1 MSLRVSQGGQSYD
14 SNDSVINSP
23 LLMRRSSARRS
34 SRASRAS
41 GRAYSNTRRSHLSQT
56 TESMAQRSF
65 LLPAGGIGASVFN
78 LCSATLGAGVLALP
92 KCGDYSGAFLV
103 SLYVFLSG
111 LASAYAIVVLVMVSS
126 RTALMSYE
134 EMSLKI
140 LGSKRWVYLS
150 VLLIALLC
158 FGTAVGY
165 IIAIGDI
172 LDPFRRL
179 GHAPDWLKDDR
190 GRKVMQVGWW
200 CLFFLPASLPKHVN
214 ALRFAS
220 CIGVFAIAFLIAIM
234 TVHLGSNTN
243 KPHIEAAKG
252 GANTLF
258 SLPVIMFG
266 YGCQVNT
273 FEIYTEMHN
282 PSVKRMSLAASIA
295 VGICSAFYILA
306 GVIGYADFGSLV
318 SENVLKNFD
327 PTGGSAF
334 DYVAAVAFVG
344 VSVTVTM
351 AFPLCVFPT
360 RDALSF
366 LIWPPKDSEIE
377 EDLNEGLV
385 NPGNASNSLAYG
397 GTSSQGGSVAEKT
410 DASAN
415 DPATAAVAV
424 PDGHGSSSSEMSERQ
439 RVVLVFFICVAI
451 LFSGMF
457 IPNITTVFGIIGGL
471 CIGAIGYSIPALF
484 ALKSGHWT
492 VAKVGRAHVIAVWA
506 LFIYG
511 IICAVVG
518 TGVSVYHIATS

>member
-1 MSLRVSQGGQSYD
+1 MSLRI
-14 SNDSVINSP
+14 SNPNRSFGSDDSVVQSP
-23 LLMRRSSARRS
+23 LLRRSSARRS

-41 GRAYSNTRRSHLSQT
+41 GRHANSEIRRSRLSMT

-65 LLPAGGIGASVFN
+65 LLPEGGIGASVFN

-140 LGSKRWVYLS
+140 LGSKKWVYLS

-172 LDPFRRL
+172 LDPFRTL
-179 GHAPDWLKDDR
+179 GHAPEWLKDDR

-200 CLFFLPASLPKHVN
+200 CLFFLPASLPKNVN

-220 CIGVFAIAFLIAIM
+220 CIGVFAIAFLILLM

-243 KPHIEAAKG
+243 KPAIVAAKG
-252 GANTLF
+252 GVNTLF

-273 FEIYTEMHN
+273 FEIYTEMHD
-282 PSVKRMSLAASIA
+282 PSVKRMSIAASIA
-295 VGICSAFYILA
+295 VGVCSAFYILA
-306 GVIGYADFGSLV
+306 GVIGYADFGDTV
-318 SENVLKNFD
+318 KENILKNFS
-327 PTGGSAF
+327 PTDGSTF
-334 DYVAAVAFVG
+334 DYFAAVAFVG

-360 RDALSF
+360 RDALQF
-366 LIWPPKDSEIE
+366 LIWPPQDDEIE
-377 EDLNEGLV
+377 ADLNEGVL
-385 NPGNASNSLAYG
+385 NQ
-397 GTSSQGGSVAEKT
+397 SQGGS
-410 DASAN
+410 SAYN
-415 DPATAAVAV
+415 ATNNGDGVVVKSGGADEDELHLPKAG
-424 PDGHGSSSSEMSERQ
+424 GHGHSTSEMTERQ
-439 RVVLVFFICVAI
+439 RVMLVFFICVAI
-451 LFSGMF
+451 LFAGMF
-457 IPNITTVFGIIGGL
+457 IPNITTVFGVIGGV

-484 ALKSGHWT
+484 AIRSGHWT
-492 VAKVGRAHVIAVWA
+492 VEKVGRVHVVCTWV
-506 LFIYG
+506 LFFYG
-511 IICAVVG
+511 ILCATVG